1 LQAKATGGPSEEEV
15 QRLKGQL
22 ADEQRRREEAE
33 GARDAAVA
41 REESLT
47 LQLRSRPVENDGE
60 KEKQREREVGAERE
74 IEGLRRQLELK
85 DDRILELDGEVKRAR
100 EEAKGHANAL
110 QEALLANSNSAGP
123 VQLDSE
129 FRDIG
134 RLAIIAMPH
143 LTSHLQSVIDNQDRI
158 RAVVPVTTLFLQALE
173 TARARCMA
181 CIPQSVPQLVSL
193 LVSRQPSTVREAS
206 FALALTSLSPPG
218 RKAILAMPQAI
229 AHLETLLASVDKLTK
244 RHGALALGNLAM
256 EQEGRKNILGV
267 FEVIPDL
274 VRIFSDSDLDCRRS
288 ASLAIGN
295 VVIEDQARDQF
306 LKIPQAVKVLSEQLK
321 SPDRYLVR
329 YTTGAMRNVAVD
341 EKGRRA
347 VLAQQEAVAALKGL
361 LASPDQTTAKFAAS
375 ALNNLSM
382 TPFSVTLGPTDP
394 RTQVPENTNDSFM
407 GFKVPFADED
417 GLGIPRTAPQA
428 VQGSI
433 SL

>member
-1 LQAKATGGPSEEEV
+1 VEDRDRRISQLEDEV
-15 QRLKGQL
+15 
-22 ADEQRRREEAE
+22 RR
-33 GARDAAVA
+33 ARD
-41 REESLT
+41 ES
-47 LQLRSRPVENDGE
+47 
-60 KEKQREREVGAERE
+60 
-74 IEGLRRQLELK
+74 
-85 DDRILELDGEVKRAR
+85 KR
-100 EEAKGHANAL
+100 HQDAL
-110 QEALLANSNSAGP
+110 QDALMNSQAQSQP
-123 VQLDSE
+123 VQLDAE

-173 TARARCMA
+173 TARARCMS

-229 AHLETLLASVDKLTK
+229 GHLETLLGTVDKMTK
-244 RHGALALGNLAM
+244 RHGALSLGNLAM
-256 EQEGRKNILGV
+256 EHEGRQGILGV

-274 VRIFSDSDLDCRRS
+274 TRMLTDPDLDVRRS
-288 ASLAIGN
+288 AALAIGN
-295 VVIEDQARDQF
+295 VVIEDTARSQF
-306 LKIPQAVKVLSEQLK
+306 LKIPQSVKVLSEQLK

-341 EKGRRA
+341 ERGRRS

-361 LASPDQTTAKFAAS
+361 LASPDPTTAKFAAS

-382 TPFSVTLGPTDP
+382 TPFTATTGPNNP
-394 RTQVPENTNDSFM
+394 GRSQVPENVTDSFL
-407 GFKVPFADED
+407 GFKVPFADSD
-417 GLGIPRTAPQA
+417 GLGIPRPVPGGTQQ
-428 VQGSI
+428 QGSI